1 VESSN
6 PRLTLSELVE
16 PRGVPGED
24 AFVGV
29 GESCP
34 ELGEEEEEVEVD
46 DEDDDVVVVD
56 DETPLEDDGAE
67 VRFADELL
75 FASVLET

>member
-29 GESCP
+29 GETCP
-34 ELGEEEEEVEVD
+34 ELVEEEVEVD